1 MFEPNWFLYSECV
14 KHINNACVDR
24 KIILILIGYLSLN
37 RGELAARDIQVPG
50 RHFLCNFNFKVFVFF
65 LRTETNF
72 FRVLYNSSMTFRERL
87 YVSLDVD
94 LTRIRLH
101 QPISNIVK
109 QPFLYVRDMLPRNC
123 FLAVTKLHEVGLSF
137 FHLNAN

>member
-1 MFEPNWFLYSECV
+1 MALKRGTQKALKSFLS
-14 KHINNACVDR
+14 
-24 KIILILIGYLSLN
+24 IILSIERLQLSWFRLYC
-37 RGELAARDIQVPG
+37 
-50 RHFLCNFNFKVFVFF
+50 FLFYHIIFIFYYTVQ
-65 LRTETNF
+65 TETHF
-72 FRVLYNSSMTFRERL
+72 FRVLYNSGMKFKERL

-123 FLAVTKLHEVGLSF
+123 FLAVTKLHEVCLSSFSTKKNEGIF
-137 FHLNAN
+137 F